1 MDQATQY
8 YRVEKIFKHAVH
20 KSTNHSK
27 TDMSNT
33 INENKQLKA
42 ILKRQW
48 LKDSLFQYMG
58 VYFYRHTRLRH
69 LKSDG
74 EKVFQ
79 FLNDRKSV
87 YPGGGEGGFENEET

>member
-1 MDQATQY
+1 
-8 YRVEKIFKHAVH
+8 
-20 KSTNHSK
+20 
-27 TDMSNT
+27 
-33 INENKQLKA
+33 
-42 ILKRQW
+42 
-48 LKDSLFQYMG
+48 MG